1 MYRGWWQSSE
11 IPIPVVVLTM
21 LQKSSKMRYGLIQT
35 FPRMLRKNEYLTLV
49 LRWIFRWCFVVI
61 VLNLVCVCMHSFTCV
76 QLEVRGQFQM
86 LFLRVLTLLFFH
98 TGCLI
103 GSDLHQEGG
112 ASCAVNFRDPSASI
126 SRYSTPGITCACD
139 QAWLIVRVLG
149 NQIQFPLLLRQTPY
163 HWAISPAPNAIY
175 WDRLFWEL
183 WILPV
188 SFFFS
193 YLRIQECLGLNVCVL
208 PWIHCNSSRVV
219 MWATWEV
226 MM

>member
-1 MYRGWWQSSE
+1 MCACIHSHVYSWKAE
-11 IPIPVVVLTM
+11 D
-21 LQKSSKMRYGLIQT
+21 
-35 FPRMLRKNEYLTLV
+35 N
-49 LRWIFRWCFVVI
+49 FRCCF
-61 VLNLVCVCMHSFTCV
+61 LGSLH
-76 QLEVRGQFQM
+76 
-86 LFLRVLTLLFFH
+86 TLLLFH
-98 TGCLI
+98 SGCLI

-183 WILPV
+183 GILPAL
-188 SFFFS
+188 FFFS
-193 YLRIQECLGLNVCVL
+193 YLRIQECLGLNVCIL
-208 PWIHCNSSRVV
+208 PCIHCNSSRVE